1 MNRLSLFLSSA
12 AVLSVAALLAVATR
26 PGPLTPKNPPSASSH
41 RGALTI
47 DGKLSHPIV
56 HVDGSELYAEYTVRL
71 DDEATQAVD
80 QPISMALVLDR
91 SGSMSG
97 SKMEDAKRAAHRF
110 VDLLDGRDELAFITF
125 SDQVESTALLQMTD
139 ANKVTV
145 HAAIDAVTATGATYL
160 SGGIERGNS
169 ALVTARGARRMVVV
183 SDGQPTVGAVDEPA
197 LVSLVGRA
205 HDNSIT
211 VTALGVGAEYDG
223 LLMQHLAERGGG
235 MYGYLR
241 DATVL
246 EEVLGKEVAAARSA
260 RVRNVELVLSSRD
273 LTVVEVPG
281 RHVRTGPEGT
291 VLHLAD
297 LRPGAPTRVLV
308 RMQSRRAAPESEL
321 SLEATLRW
329 RPLEG
334 EAQSSGIAMSA
345 RTVEDSDLVTS
356 KREESLWA
364 KGVSAAG
371 SMRMVAAAAAYDRG
385 DFAGATGLLDNAK
398 SLFGM
403 SADALA
409 GQTEVDS
416 MRRDYGN
423 ASGSERKEMSRKL
436 EKKKLTSFGRE
447 NEGY

>member
-12 AVLSVAALLAVATR
+12 AVLSAAALLAVATK
-26 PGPLTPKNPPSASSH
+26 PGPLTPKHPAAASSH
-41 RGALTI
+41 SGALTI
-47 DGKLSHPIV
+47 DGKLSHPVV
-56 HVDGSELYAEYTVRL
+56 HMDGSELYAEYTVRL
-71 DDEATQAVD
+71 DDETTPTAD

-97 SKMEDAKRAAHRF
+97 AKLEDARRAAHRF
-110 VDLLDGRDELAFITF
+110 VELLDGRDELAFITF
-125 SDQVESTALLQMTD
+125 SDQVESTELLTMTD

-145 HAAIDAVTATGATYL
+145 HGAIDAVTASGATYL
-160 SGGIERGNS
+160 SGGIERGTS
-169 ALVTARGARRMVVV
+169 ALAMARGARRMVVV

-205 HDNSIT
+205 HDGSIT

-241 DATVL
+241 DATAL
-246 EEVLGKEVAAARSA
+246 EDVLGKEVAAARSA
-260 RVRNVELVLSSRD
+260 RVRNVELVLESRD
-273 LTVVEVPG
+273 LQVVEVPG
-281 RHVRTGPEGT
+281 RHVRNTVDGA

-308 RMQSRRAAPESEL
+308 RLQSRRSAPESEL
-321 SLEATLRW
+321 GLKATLRW

-334 EAQSSGIAMSA
+334 ESQSSAITVST
-345 RTVEDSDLVTS
+345 RTVDDTDLVVTR
-356 KREESLWA
+356 REESLWA

-371 SMRMVAAAAAYDRG
+371 SMRMVAAAAAWERG
-385 DFAGATGLLDNAK
+385 DYAGASNLLDNAK

-409 GQTEVDS
+409 GQSEVDT
-416 MRRDYGN
+416 MRRDFGN
-423 ASGSERKEMSRKL
+423 ASGSERKELSRKL
-436 EKKKLTSFGRE
+436 EKKKLLNFGRE